1 MFGRLKR
8 RLEALLRRDEAEHE
22 LDEELRYHLERL
34 IEQNIA
40 GGMSAEEARLEARRS
55 FGGVERAKDE
65 CRDARGIRFVEEVR
79 QDLRY
84 GARMLMASPGFTVI
98 AVLILALGI
107 GANSAVFSLVNVA
120 LLRPLPYSDSQSLV
134 MVWGNFRRLNMMRL
148 GVSGPEFVD
157 YKQQNGVFAE
167 VAAFQPVTLN
177 LTGTDEPERLS
188 GARVSPTLFPLLGT
202 APLIGRT
209 LAAEE
214 ETPGHT
220 PSVVLSHRLWQ
231 RRFGSDPAI
240 IGRSI
245 KLDGES
251 YTAVGVMPP
260 SFQFPFGESYSTGR
274 VDVWVPLAFSQAEL
288 SSRDHYY
295 FRMIARLKPGVSVSQ
310 ARAEMSTIGSRL
322 EQQYP
327 RTYRGPNGE
336 DGGWQVTVTT
346 LQEEVV
352 GRSRLLL
359 LVLLCVVACVLAV
372 ACANIASMLLA
383 RAITRQRE
391 VAIRTALG
399 AGRARLIRQ
408 FLTESILLALLGGA
422 AGLFLA
428 MWIVELLVA
437 LGPREIPRLDE
448 AGLDAPVVLFTL
460 LITIVT
466 GLLFGLVPAL
476 QSRGTS
482 LSEALKEGSKGATES
497 YGQRR
502 LRGLLVVCE
511 IALSLVLL
519 VGAGLMLRSFH
530 RLLNVDPG
538 FDPENVLTMQIALT
552 PSRYG
557 EAKATAGF
565 YDQLLTRVKA
575 LPGVESAS
583 ITTALPMSGPTFGAP
598 FSIEG
603 RPLDMTGKPPHAEIR
618 DIAPGYFQVMRTPLM
633 KGRDF
638 GVEDTDS
645 SVPVVIIN
653 ETFARSFFHGEDAV
667 GRRIK
672 VGAPGS
678 PRPWMLIAGVVKD
691 VKSSGLDAEVTPEMY
706 RPFSQNPGGAMT
718 LVARTTGEASSSLAA
733 VRREV
738 LSVDRDQPVYNM
750 STMKQ
755 LLKESVAQRRLSMMM
770 LGAFSLISLLLAA
783 SGIFGVTAYTVAQ
796 RTHEIGIRLA
806 LGAGRRDI
814 LKLVVGQGMV
824 LSLTG
829 VGLGVLAALALTRF
843 LSSLLYGVTATD
855 PLTFVSIALL
865 LTVVAL
871 LACYLPARRAMEVD
885 PMEALRYE

>member
-8 RLEALLRRDEAEHE
+8 RLRALLRKRRAEHE

-40 GGMSAEEARLEARRS
+40 GGMSPEEARFEARRS

-65 CRDARGIRFVEEVR
+65 CRDARGLRLVEELR

-84 GARMLMASPGFTVI
+84 GARMLLANPGFTAV
-98 AVLILALGI
+98 AVLTLALGI
-107 GANSAVFSLVNVA
+107 GANSAVFSLVNAA
-120 LLRPLPYSDSQSLV
+120 LLRPLPYSDPQSLV
-134 MVWGNFRRLNMMRL
+134 MVWANFRRLNMMRL
-148 GVSGPEFVD
+148 GVSAPEFLD
-157 YKQQNGVFAE
+157 YRNQNGVFAE

-188 GARVSPTLFPLLGT
+188 GARVSPSLFPLLGT
-202 APLIGRT
+202 APLVGRT

-214 ETPGHT
+214 ERPGQA
-220 PSVVLSHRLWQ
+220 PAVVLSHRLWQ
-231 RRFGSDPAI
+231 RRFGSDPGVT
-240 IGRSI
+240 GRSI

-251 YTAVGVMPP
+251 YTVIGVMPP
-260 SFQFPFGESYSTGR
+260 GFQFPFGESFSAGR
-274 VDVWVPLAFSQAEL
+274 VDVWLPLVFSQAEL
-288 SSRDHYY
+288 TSRDHYS
-295 FRMIARLKPGVSVSQ
+295 FRMIARLKPGVTVSQ

-327 RTYRGPNGE
+327 RTYRGPHGE

-352 GRSRLLL
+352 GNSRLLL
-359 LVLLCVVACVLAV
+359 LVLLCVVAFVLAV

-383 RAITRQRE
+383 RAITRHRE

-399 AGRARLIRQ
+399 AGRARLVRQ
-408 FLTESILLALLGGA
+408 FLTESMLLALLGGA
-422 AGLFLA
+422 VGLFLA

-448 AGLDAPVVLFTL
+448 AGLDAPVLLFTL
-460 LITIVT
+460 VISIVT

-476 QSRGTS
+476 QSEGAS
-482 LSEALKEGSKGATES
+482 LSEALKEGSKGATAS

-502 LRGLLVVCE
+502 LRGLLVVTE

-519 VGAGLMLRSFH
+519 VGAGLMLKSFQ

-538 FDPENVLTMQIALT
+538 FDPENVLTMQVALT
-552 PSRYG
+552 PARYT
-557 EAKATAGF
+557 EPKAMAAF

-575 LPGVESAS
+575 LPGIESAS

-618 DIAPGYFQVMRTPLM
+618 DIAPGYFQVMRSPLVR
-633 KGRDF
+633 GRDF
-638 GVEDTDS
+638 GAEETDA

-653 ETFARSFFHGEDAV
+653 ETLAHNFFGGEDAL

-672 VGAPGS
+672 IGAPGS
-678 PRPWMLIAGVVKD
+678 PRPWMLITGIVRD
-691 VKSSGLDAEVTPEMY
+691 VKSSGLDAEVMPEMY
-706 RPFSQNPGGAMT
+706 RPYSQNPGEAMT
-718 LVARTTGEASSSLAA
+718 IVARTKGEPSSSLAA

-738 LSVDRDQPVYNM
+738 LGVDRDQPVYNM

-755 LLKESVAQRRLSMMM
+755 LLTESVAQRRLSMLM
-770 LGAFSLISLLLAA
+770 LGAFSLIALVLAGV
-783 SGIFGVTAYTVAQ
+783 GIYGVTAYMVAQ

-806 LGAGRRDI
+806 LGARRQDI

-843 LSSLLYGVTATD
+843 LSSLLYGVSATD
-855 PLTFVSIALL
+855 PLTFASIALL
-865 LTVVAL
+865 LSLVAL
-871 LACYLPARRAMEVD
+871 AACYIPARRAMRVD